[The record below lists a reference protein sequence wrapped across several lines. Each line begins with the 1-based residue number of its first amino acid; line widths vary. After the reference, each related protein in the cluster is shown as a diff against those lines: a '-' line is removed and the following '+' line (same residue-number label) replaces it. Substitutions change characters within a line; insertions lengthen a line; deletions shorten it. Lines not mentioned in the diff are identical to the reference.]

1 MDFIKLVNISKVYEN
16 DFTAL
21 NNINLTINKG
31 EFIALMGPSGSGKS
45 TLLNI
50 IGCLD
55 SSTTGTYILDGN
67 DCTNKK
73 INKLCDV
80 RNKKIAFIFQN
91 FALIKELN
99 VIENIL
105 LPLEYRNNYDKKEVL
120 EKLEKYLIKLGLD
133 EIKYKKVKK
142 LSGGQQQRVAI
153 ARALM
158 QGSDLILADEPTG
171 SLDEENGKIIMKIL
185 NSLNEDEKKTIIVVT
200 HNLEVAKYCNK
211 IITLRDGMIL

>member
-73 INKLCDV
+73 FNKLCDV